1 MSEELQFVKVFDDWI
16 YDLETYPNIFTFA
29 TIFANGKGRRVF
41 EISDRRNDINELL
54 DFLRKVK
61 SAGHRLVGFNNVGFD
76 YPVIHFILEKAKEAK
91 KAGKQVNVTSAEIY
105 SKVCKMFEAAKFNKF
120 GTAIRAS
127 EEIIPQVDLFKIHH
141 FDNKARMTSLKVL
154 EFNMRSRNIEDLP
167 FPVGMRLNDVQ
178 KDELIRYNHHD
189 VMETLKFYH
198 HSMEAIKLRAELTVQ
213 FGFDCTNYNDTKIGK
228 ELFVNRLE
236 AARPGVCFKMEK
248 KGPKMVRKMQQTK
261 REQIHL
267 KDCVLPYIK
276 FQRPEF
282 QAIHKW
288 FMDQTIVETNGVF
301 SELEEHQLGDVAKYA
316 NMKVK
321 MKKMNCPEQGAKN
334 KRYVPTEAHILE
346 MMAEHPMG
354 WVEAVE
360 LKSPKGAASYWFCW
374 KITAG
379 AAGVDESKKATSSP
393 LNVVIDGFQYDFG
406 TGGIH
411 GCKKG
416 VTVSGNGKRIYTLDV
431 ASYYPNLSI
440 QNKIFPAHLDELFC
454 DVYGELYVERRSH
467 HKESALNKALKLALN
482 GTYGASGDEFSP
494 MFDKQFMMSI
504 TINGQ
509 LSLCM
514 LMETLMADVG
524 AEIIMC
530 NTDGFEFVASDD
542 PKTKKII
549 DKRVKEWEALTGLVM
564 EGALYDKMLSANV
577 NNYIACFYGGKVK
590 HKGAYVF
597 GKDKNKGKG
606 FYCNDELDWH
616 KNQSA
621 LVVKMAASHELL
633 GKGTAEDFIRAHDDP
648 FDFMLRTKV
657 PRSSKLVLFNE
668 ETGEEK
674 PLQNIC
680 RYYPSVYG
688 GKLIKLMPALEGKE
702 LEGDRRMSID
712 SKWNVTPC
720 NNMDD
725 FSWGINYDY
734 YVEEAK
740 KLVAAIHGDV
750 QLDDE
755 GDEE

>member
-1 MSEELQFVKVFDDWI
+1 MSEDLKFVKIFDDWV

-29 TIFANGKGRRVF
+29 TIFANGGGRRVF
-41 EISDRRNDINELL
+41 EISDRRNDIEELL

-76 YPVIHFILEKAKEAK
+76 YPVLHYILTKSKQAILEK
-91 KAGKQVNVTSAEIY
+91 KAVNITAPEIY
-105 SKVCKMFEAAKFNKF
+105 RQVEKIFREMKFNKF
-120 GTAIRAS
+120 GSAIRS
-127 EEIIPQVDLFKIHH
+127 SDVMIPQVDLFKIHH
-141 FDNKARMTSLKVL
+141 FDNKARSTSLKVL

-167 FPVGMRLNDVQ
+167 FPVGMRLDNAQ
-178 KDELIRYNHHD
+178 KDVLINYNHHD

-198 HSMEAIKLRAELTVQ
+198 HSMDAIKLRSELTVQ

-236 AARPGVCFKMEK
+236 AAKPGICYKMERN
-248 KGPKMVRKMQQTK
+248 GPRMVRKIQQTK
-261 REQIHL
+261 RETINL
-267 KDCVLPYIK
+267 GECILPYVQ
-276 FQRPEF
+276 FERPEF
-282 QAIHKW
+282 KAIQTW
-288 FMDQTIVETNGVF
+288 FSQQIISETKGVF
-301 SELEEHQLGDVAKYA
+301 SDLEEHQLGEVAKYA
-316 NMKVK
+316 NMRVK
-321 MKKMNCPEQGAKN
+321 MKKMNCPENGAKN
-334 KRYVPTEAHILE
+334 KRYVPTEEHISE
-346 MMAEHPMG
+346 MMKEHPLG
-354 WVEAVE
+354 WVEMCE

-374 KITAG
+374 NISET
-379 AAGVDESKKATSSP
+379 

-416 VTVSGNGKRIYTLDV
+416 VTISTKGKRIYTLDV

-440 QNKIFPAHLDELFC
+440 QNKIFPEHLDELFC
-454 DVYGELYVERRSH
+454 NVYQTLYTERKSYD
-467 HKESALNKALKLALN
+467 KKSALNKALKLALN

-494 MFDKQFMMSI
+494 MFDPKFMMSI

-514 LMETLMADVG
+514 LMENLIREVG
-524 AEIIMC
+524 AEVIMC

-542 PKTKKII
+542 PVSKAKIN
-549 DKRVKEWEALTGLVM
+549 KLVTEWEKLTGLQM
-564 EGALYDKMLSANV
+564 EGFLYDKMMAANV
-577 NNYIACFYGGKVK
+577 NNYIAVFRGGEVK
-590 HKGAYVF
+590 HKGAYAF
-597 GKDKNKGKG
+597 GEKKVTVNNMPYVDG
-606 FYCNDELDWH
+606 LDWN
-616 KNQSA
+616 KNHSA

-633 GKGTAEDFIRAHDDP
+633 GKGCAEDFIRAHDDP

-680 RYYPSVYG
+680 RYYPSVEG

-702 LEGDRRMSID
+702 LLGDRRLSID
-712 SKWNVTPC
+712 AKWNVTPC

-740 KLVAAIHGDV
+740 KLVGAISGDFV
-750 QLDDE
+750 LDDGE
-755 GDEE
+755 DDDE

>member
-1 MSEELQFVKVFDDWI
+1 MAEELKFEKVYDDWI

-29 TIFANGKGRRVF
+29 TVFANGKGQRVF
-41 EISDRRNDINELL
+41 EISDRRNDINEML

-61 SAGHRLVGFNNVGFD
+61 TAKHRLVGFNNVGFD

-91 KAGKQVNVTSAEIY
+91 AKGEQVHVTPGEIY

-127 EEIIPQVDLFKIHH
+127 EVIIPQVDLFKIHH
-141 FDNKARMTSLKVL
+141 FDNKARMTSLKIL

-167 FPVGMRLNDVQ
+167 FPVGMRLNDAQ

-198 HSMEAIKLRAELTVQ
+198 HSMDAIKMRAELTVQ
-213 FGFDCTNYNDTKIGK
+213 FGFDCTNLNDTKIGK

-236 AARPGVCFKMEK
+236 KAKPGVCYRVEK
-248 KGPKMVRKMQQTK
+248 QGPKMVRKMQQTK
-261 REQIHL
+261 REKIHL
-267 KDCVLPYIK
+267 KDCILPYIK
-276 FQRPEF
+276 FDRPEF

-288 FMDQTIVETNGVF
+288 FADQTIVETNGVF
-301 SELEEHQLGDVAKYA
+301 SDLEEHNLGDVAKYA
-316 NMKVK
+316 KMRTK
-321 MKKMNCPEQGAKN
+321 MKKMNCPVDGAKN
-334 KRYVPTEAHILE
+334 KRYVPTEEHILE
-346 MMAEHPMG
+346 MMKEHPMG
-354 WVEAVE
+354 WVEAVP

-374 KITAG
+374 NIAET
-379 AAGVDESKKATSSP
+379 
-393 LNVVIDGFQYDFG
+393 LNVVINGFQYDFG

-416 VTVSGNGKRIYTLDV
+416 ITISKDGKRIYTLDV

-440 QNKIFPAHLDELFC
+440 QNRIYPAHLNELFC
-454 DVYGELYVERRSH
+454 DVYQGLYVERRSH

-514 LMETLMADVG
+514 LMEKLIADVG
-524 AEIIMC
+524 AEIVMC
-530 NTDGFEFVASDD
+530 NTDGFEFVASED
-542 PKTKKII
+542 PEIKKII
-549 DKRVKEWEALTGLVM
+549 DMRVTEWEALTGLVM
-564 EGALYDKMLSANV
+564 EGALYDKMLAANV

-597 GKDKNKGKG
+597 GKDKNAGKG
-606 FYCNDELDWH
+606 FYSNSELDWH

-633 GKGTAEDFIRAHDDP
+633 GKGSAEAFIRAHDEP

-680 RYYPSVYG
+680 RYYPSVNG

-702 LEGDRRMSID
+702 ILGDRRLSID
-712 SKWNVTPC
+712 AKWNVTPC

-734 YVEEAK
+734 YIEEAN
-740 KLVAAIHGDV
+740 KLVQAIVGNVD
-750 QLDDE
+750 LELGE
-755 GDEE
+755 GDEDDN

>member
-1 MSEELQFVKVFDDWI
+1 MAEELEFVKVFDDWI

-41 EISDRRNDINELL
+41 EISDRKNDVMEML

-61 SAGHRLVGFNNVGFD
+61 SAKHRLVGFNNVGFD
-76 YPVIHFILEKAKEAK
+76 YPVLHYILDKARKAKDE
-91 KAGKQVNVTSAEIY
+91 GIPLVITPAEIY
-105 SKVCKMFEAAKFNKF
+105 TKVCKMFEAAKYNKF
-120 GTAIRAS
+120 GTAVRS
-127 EEIIPQVDLFKIHH
+127 SDTLIPQVDLFKIHH
-141 FDNKARMTSLKVL
+141 FDNKARMTSLKIL
-154 EFNMRSRNIEDLP
+154 EFNMRSKNIEDLP
-167 FPVGMRLNDVQ
+167 FPVGMRLNNAQ
-178 KDELIRYNHHD
+178 KDVLIEYNHHD

-198 HSMEAIKLRAELTVQ
+198 HSMDAIKLRAELTVQ

-236 AARPGVCFKMEK
+236 SARPGICYKMEK
-248 KGPKMVRKMQQTK
+248 QGPRMVRKMQQTV
-261 REQIHL
+261 RSHINL
-267 KDCVLPYIK
+267 KDCVLDYIK
-276 FQRPEF
+276 FDRPEF

-288 FMDQTIVETNGVF
+288 FMEQTITETNGVF
-301 SELEEHQLGDVAKYA
+301 SELEEHNLGDVAKYA

-334 KRYVPTEAHILE
+334 KRYVPTEEHVLE
-346 MMAEHPMG
+346 MMKDHPLG
-354 WVEAVE
+354 WVEAVS

-374 KITAG
+374 RITAG
-379 AAGVDESKKATSSP
+379 APGVDEKKANSSP

-416 VTVSGNGKRIYTLDV
+416 VTESGDGKRIYTLDV
-431 ASYYPNLSI
+431 KSYYPNLSI
-440 QNKIFPAHLDELFC
+440 RNRIFPAHLAELFC
-454 DVYGELYVERRSH
+454 DVYEELYDERTSYDKKH
-467 HKESALNKALKLALN
+467 ALNKALKLALN

-514 LMETLMADVG
+514 LMEKLMAQVG

-542 PKTKKII
+542 VQTKKTI
-549 DKRVKEWEALTGLVM
+549 DTLVKEWEELTGLEM
-564 EGALYDKMLSANV
+564 EGALYDKMMSANV
-577 NNYIACFYGGKVK
+577 NNYIAVFRGGEVK
-590 HKGAYVF
+590 RKGAYEF
-597 GKDKNKGKG
+597 KD
-606 FYCNDELDWH
+606 LDWH

-621 LVVKMAASHELL
+621 LVVKMAAVHELL
-633 GKGTAEDFIRAHDDP
+633 GEGNAEDFIRRHDDP
-648 FDFMLRTKV
+648 YDFMLRTKV

-680 RYYPSVYG
+680 RYYPSVHG

-702 LEGDRRMSID
+702 LEGDRRLSID

-734 YVEEAK
+734 YVDEAN
-740 KLVAAIHGDV
+740 KLVQAILGNAI
-750 QLDDE
+750 LDDE
-755 GDEE
+755 GDVEDD

>member
-1 MSEELQFVKVFDDWI
+1 MAVAEMKFEKVFDDWI

-29 TIFANGKGRRVF
+29 TIFANGKGKRVF
-41 EISDRRNDINELL
+41 EISDRRNDVEEML

-61 SAGHRLVGFNNVGFD
+61 KAKHRLVGFNNVGFD
-76 YPVIHFILEKAKEAK
+76 YPVLHYILEKSK
-91 KAGKQVNVTSAEIY
+91 KSYDEKKPLVISAAEIY
-105 SKVCKMFEAAKFNKF
+105 SKVCKIFEQAKFNKF
-120 GTAIRAS
+120 VSAIRS
-127 EEIIPQVDLFKIHH
+127 DDTKIPQVDLFKIHH

-167 FPVGMRLNDVQ
+167 FPVGMRLNDKQ
-178 KDELIRYNHHD
+178 KDVLIEYNHHD

-198 HSMEAIKLRAELTVQ
+198 HSMDAIKLRSELTVQ

-236 AARPGVCFKMEK
+236 QAKPGICYKMEK
-248 KGPKMVRKMQQTK
+248 KGPRMVRKMQQTK
-261 REQIHL
+261 REFINL
-267 KDCVLPYIK
+267 GECILPYIK
-276 FQRPEF
+276 FERPEF
-282 QAIHKW
+282 EAIRKW
-288 FMDQTIVETNGVF
+288 FSEQTITETNGVF
-301 SELEEHQLGDVAKYA
+301 SDLEEHQLGDVAKYA

-321 MKKMNCPEQGAKN
+321 MKKFNCPEQGAKN
-334 KRYVPTEAHILE
+334 KRYVPTNEHVLE
-346 MMAEHPMG
+346 MMTEHPLG

-374 KITAG
+374 KVCAG
-379 AAGVDESKKATSSP
+379 SSTSEKKTNSSP
-393 LNVVIDGFQYDFG
+393 LNVVINGFQYDFG

-416 VTVSGNGKRIYTLDV
+416 ITESGNGKRIYTLDV
-431 ASYYPNLSI
+431 SSYYPNLSI
-440 QNKIFPAHLDELFC
+440 QNKIYPDHLDELFC
-454 DVYGELYVERRSH
+454 QVYQQLYVERRSH
-467 HKESALNKALKLALN
+467 HKSSALNKALKLALN

-494 MFDKQFMMSI
+494 MYDPKFMMSI

-514 LMETLMADVG
+514 LMEKLIAEVG
-524 AEIIMC
+524 AEVIMC
-530 NTDGFEFVASDD
+530 NTDGFEFVAGED
-542 PKTKKII
+542 PSTKKRI
-549 DKRVKEWEALTGLVM
+549 DILVKEWEALTGLVM

-577 NNYIACFYGGKVK
+577 NNYIACYKGGEVK

-597 GKDKNKGKG
+597 EGL
-606 FYCNDELDWH
+606 EWH

-633 GKGTAEDFIRAHDDP
+633 GKGLAEDFIRAHDEP

-674 PLQNIC
+674 QLQNIC
-680 RYYPSVYG
+680 RYYPSVHG

-702 LEGDRRMSID
+702 IEGDRRMSID
-712 SKWNVTPC
+712 KEWNVTPC
-720 NNMDD
+720 NDMGD

-734 YVEEAK
+734 YVAEAK
-740 KLVAAIHGDV
+740 KLVAAIQGDYE
-750 QLDDE
+750 LDE
-755 GDEE
+755 GESDEE

>member
-1 MSEELQFVKVFDDWI
+1 MSEEMNFEKVYDDWI

-29 TIFANGKGRRVF
+29 TVFANGKGKRVF
-41 EISDRRNDINELL
+41 EISDRKNDINEMLE
-54 DFLRKVK
+54 FLRKVK
-61 SAGHRLVGFNNVGFD
+61 TAGHRLVGFNNVGFD
-76 YPVIHFILEKAKEAK
+76 YPVLHYILDKAKAAK
-91 KAGKQVNVTSAEIY
+91 KEGKQVHVTPAEIY

-120 GTAIRAS
+120 GTAIRSS
-127 EEIIPQVDLFKIHH
+127 EVIIPQVDLFKIHH

-154 EFNMRSRNIEDLP
+154 EFNMRSKNIEDLP
-167 FPVGMRLNDVQ
+167 FPVGMRLNDAQ
-178 KDELIRYNHHD
+178 KDVLIEYNHHD

-198 HSMEAIKLRAELTVQ
+198 HSMDAIKLRAELTVQ

-236 AARPGVCFKMEK
+236 AAKPGVCFRMEK
-248 KGPKMVRKMQQTK
+248 QGPRMVRKMQQTK
-261 REQIHL
+261 REQIQL
-267 KDCVLPYIK
+267 KDCILPYIK
-276 FQRPEF
+276 FDRPEF
-282 QAIHKW
+282 QAIQNW
-288 FMDQTIVETNGVF
+288 FAAQTIVETNGVF
-301 SELEEHQLGDVAKYA
+301 SDIEEHNLGDVAKYA
-316 NMKVK
+316 KMRVK
-321 MKKMNCPEQGAKN
+321 MKKMNCPEFGAKN
-334 KRYVPTEAHILE
+334 KRYVPTEEHILE
-346 MMAEHPMG
+346 MLAEHPMG

-374 KITAG
+374 NISET
-379 AAGVDESKKATSSP
+379 

-416 VTVSGNGKRIYTLDV
+416 VTVSKDGKRIYTLDV

-440 QNKIFPAHLDELFC
+440 KNKIFPAHLDELFC

-514 LMETLMADVG
+514 LMEKLIADVG

-530 NTDGFEFVASDD
+530 NTDGFEFVASED
-542 PKTKKII
+542 PETKKVI
-549 DKRVKEWEALTGLVM
+549 DTRVKEWEALTGLVM
-564 EGALYDKMLSANV
+564 EGALYDQMLSANV

-606 FYCNDELDWH
+606 LYCNDELDWH

-633 GKGTAEDFIRAHDDP
+633 GKGSAEDFIRAHDDP
-648 FDFMLRTKV
+648 YDFMLRTKV

-674 PLQNIC
+674 VLQNIC
-680 RYYPSVYG
+680 RYYPSVHG

-702 LEGDRRMSID
+702 LEGDRRMAID
-712 SKWNVTPC
+712 KEWNVTPC
-720 NNMDD
+720 NDMND

-734 YVEEAK
+734 YVEEAR
-740 KLVAAIHGDV
+740 KLVQAIVGDV
-750 QLDDE
+750 ELADE
-755 GDEE
+755 GEDE